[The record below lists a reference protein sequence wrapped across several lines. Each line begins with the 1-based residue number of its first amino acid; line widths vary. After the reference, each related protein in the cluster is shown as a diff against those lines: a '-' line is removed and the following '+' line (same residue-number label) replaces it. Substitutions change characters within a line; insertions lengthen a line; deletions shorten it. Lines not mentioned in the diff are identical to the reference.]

1 MRVKALVDHFND
13 YSLNG
18 SPASAVGEDRR
29 KAKGAEYDIPDDD
42 EAKRLIDAEIVE
54 KVAAKK

>member
-13 YSLNG
+13 YGIGPGVALG
-18 SPASAVGEDRR
+18 GDR
-29 KAKGAEYDIPDDD
+29 KKEKGAEYDIPDEG
-42 EAKRLIDAEIVE
+42 EAKQLIDAGIVE